1 MVSGQPI
8 EPSEMPDITPGF
20 NTENCKA
27 KVIDFCVTVLKIPE
41 AKRGVRKYSQ
51 LGKIAVL
58 GDVNARCGNKSDFV
72 QRSSHYD
79 KFIPVIDKNCDSDGI
94 SFDNI
99 PHRFSMDPIVNTSG
113 GGLSG
118 VGVWMMTDP
127 KIETYFDILNVD
139 QSSSSF
145 KMICYALLAVGVFAL
160 LVAFLGC
167 CGAVQKSKCLLTL
180 FLILVGV
187 ITVMEAGLGV
197 MVVVSKDSASAIPV
211 LSALMSD
218 MQDKLRTQLKQS
230 VTEHYLPDTLLGT
243 TWDNVQI
250 ELECCGATGPED
262 YRYSRW
268 KNETRPETDYPDT
281 CCVLMSKEAAVPE
294 PSNKLLCHFG
304 TAGFYFETGCYDKMI
319 GWFQDNSMYII
330 ASAGAVF
337 VIEVVGFVSAFIICK
352 NGIKKKSEES
362 KQQSAKPA
370 ER

>member
-1 MVSGQPI
+1 MIYSFYQNERCSRVFSAPFPVGVLAPVQTIADQIAALSKKKEKPLEIGQ
-8 EPSEMPDITPGF
+8 
-20 NTENCKA
+20 
-27 KVIDFCVTVLKIPE
+27 IPMS
-41 AKRGVRKYSQ
+41 AC
-51 LGKIAVL
+51 
-58 GDVNARCGNKSDFV
+58 AR
-72 QRSSHYD
+72 
-79 KFIPVIDKNCDSDGI
+79 
-94 SFDNI
+94 SFLILSNI
-99 PHRFSMDPIVNTSG
+99 IFLIVG

-145 KMICYALLAVGVFAL
+145 KRICYALLAVGIFAL

-197 MVVVSKDSASAIPV
+197 MVVVSKDSATAIPV

-262 YRYSRW
+262 YKNSRW
-268 KNETRPETDYPDT
+268 TNETRPETDYPDT

-352 NGIKKKSEES
+352 NGIKKKSKES
-362 KQQSAKPA
+362 RQQSAKPA